1 MTSPERASVAELLK
15 QLTEAQERTQK
26 QLADLQREVTAST
39 ASQSESSKR
48 VVQKLEEDKFTFK
61 KKGNERQ
68 FKFNKIVD
76 NHLDAAM
83 EELQKV
89 PKPTDDKAA
98 RALANME
105 EELKKGR
112 AEIADRQKKIKM
124 ADRSEFSWGVVEA
137 YESDDLAS
145 DSADEKRI
153 EKAEKEAERRAGKRK
168 RDKKSTRKPVGTEPK
183 RPTTWELANRPGP
196 SRAPP
201 MQPQGTPG

>member
-1 MTSPERASVAELLK
+1 M
-15 QLTEAQERTQK
+15 
-26 QLADLQREVTAST
+26 
-39 ASQSESSKR
+39 
-48 VVQKLEEDKFTFK
+48 
-61 KKGNERQ
+61 
-68 FKFNKIVD
+68 D

-168 RDKKSTRKPVGTEPK
+168 RDKKSARKPVGTEPK
-183 RPTTWELANRPGP
+183 RPATWELANRPGP

-201 MQPQGTPG
+201 MQPQGTPRMIGPC

>member
-1 MTSPERASVAELLK
+1 MTSPERTSVTELLK
-15 QLTEAQERTQK
+15 QLTEAQERMQK
-26 QLADLQREVTAST
+26 QLADLQHEVTAST
-39 ASQSESSKR
+39 ASQSESTKR
-48 VVQKLEEDKFTFK
+48 VVQKLEEDKFTFR

-68 FKFNKIVD
+68 FKFNKTVD
-76 NHLDAAM
+76 NHLDITM

-112 AEIADRQKKIKM
+112 AKIADQQKKIKM

-145 DSADEKRI
+145 NSADERRI
-153 EKAEKEAERRAGKRK
+153 EKAEKEAERKAEKRK
-168 RDKKSTRKPVGTEPK
+168 RQKSTQKPVGTEPK
-183 RPTTWELANRPGP
+183 RPAT
-196 SRAPP
+196 
-201 MQPQGTPG
+201 